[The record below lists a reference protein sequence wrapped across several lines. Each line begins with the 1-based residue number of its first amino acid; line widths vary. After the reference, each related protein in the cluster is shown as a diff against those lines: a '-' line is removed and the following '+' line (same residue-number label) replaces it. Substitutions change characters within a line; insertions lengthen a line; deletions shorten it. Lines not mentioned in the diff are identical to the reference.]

1 MKRKAYA
8 LLVVAGVVVVA
19 LGLFLMRGP
28 ERLPLPGILIG
39 LGAGAL
45 GCGLSGV
52 LTNRLSRKYPDM
64 AGKTVEQQDE
74 RNVAISNRA
83 KARAYDLMVYVF
95 GALMITFALMN
106 ADVTMILL
114 LIGAYL
120 IVVACRIGFA
130 MHYDKTM

>member
-1 MKRKAYA
+1 MSRKLGTFLAIVGVA
-8 LLVVAGVVVVA
+8 VLV
-19 LGLFLMRGP
+19 LGLLLMR
-28 ERLPLPGILIG
+28 RMSATLPGVLVG

-52 LTNRLSRKYPDM
+52 LTAALSRKYPDM
-64 AGKTVEQQDE
+64 ARQTVEQQDE

-83 KARAYDLMVYVF
+83 KARAYDLMVYIF
-95 GALMITFALMN
+95 GALMITFSLMN

-130 MHYDKTM
+130 VHYDKIM

>member
-1 MKRKAYA
+1 MKRKGSMVIAM
-8 LLVVAGVVVVA
+8 AGVAVVV
-19 LGLFLMRGP
+19 LGLFLMK
-28 ERLPLPGILIG
+28 RLGNVPLPGILIG

-52 LTNRLSRKYPDM
+52 LTERLSRKYPDM

-74 RNVAISNRA
+74 RNVAINNRA

-106 ADVTMILL
+106 ADITMILL
-114 LIGAYL
+114 LIGAYF
-120 IVVACRIGFA
+120 IVVACRIGFGA
-130 MHYDKTM
+130 HYNKTM

>member
-1 MKRKAYA
+1 MKLKGSIVLAVLGA
-8 LLVVAGVVVVA
+8 AVAA
-19 LGLFLMRGP
+19 LGFLLMDPLGG
-28 ERLPLPGILIG
+28 PLPGILIG

-52 LTNRLSRKYPDM
+52 ITDRLSRKYPDM

-106 ADVTMILL
+106 ADITMILL

-120 IVVACRIGFA
+120 IVVACRIGFGV
-130 MHYDKTM
+130 HYNKTM

>member
-1 MKRKAYA
+1 MKRKGS
-8 LLVVAGVVVVA
+8 LLVAVIGLAVVA

-28 ERLPLPGILIG
+28 ERMPLPGILIG

-45 GCGLSGV
+45 GCGLSGA
-52 LTNRLSRKYPDM
+52 LTERLSRKYPDM

-106 ADVTMILL
+106 ADITMILL

-120 IVVACRIGFA
+120 LIVACRIGFG
-130 MHYDKTM
+130 MHYDKIM

>member
-1 MKRKAYA
+1 MSRKLGTFIAIVGVA
-8 LLVVAGVVVVA
+8 VLV
-19 LGLFLMRGP
+19 LGLFLMRCMSAT
-28 ERLPLPGILIG
+28 LPGVLVG

-52 LTNRLSRKYPDM
+52 LTAVLSRKYPDM
-64 AGKTVEQQDE
+64 ARQTVEQQDE

-83 KARAYDLMVYVF
+83 KARAYDLMVYIF
-95 GALMITFALMN
+95 GALMITFSLMN

-130 MHYDKTM
+130 VHYDKIM

>member
-1 MKRKAYA
+1 MNRKIGA
-8 LLVVAGVVVVA
+8 VVAVIGVAVLA
-19 LGLFLMRGP
+19 LGLFLMSRMS
-28 ERLPLPGILIG
+28 EALPGILVG

-45 GCGLSGV
+45 GAGLSGA
-52 LTNRLSRKYPDM
+52 LTDVLSRKYPDM

-95 GALMITFALMN
+95 GALMVTFALMN
-106 ADVTMILL
+106 ASVTMILL
-114 LIGAYL
+114 LIGAYM

-130 MHYDKTM
+130 VHYNKTM

>member
-8 LLVVAGVVVVA
+8 MAVAAGVVMIA
-19 LGLFLMRGP
+19 LGLFLMKGP
-28 ERLPLPGILIG
+28 ERMPLPGILIG

-52 LTNRLSRKYPDM
+52 LTNRLSKKYPDM

-74 RNVAISNRA
+74 RNIAISNRA

-95 GALMITFALMN
+95 GALMN

-114 LIGAYL
+114 LIGAYM

-130 MHYDKTM
+130 VHYNKTM

>member
-1 MKRKAYA
+1 MKRKVYA
-8 LLVVAGVVVVA
+8 MAVAAGVVMIA
-19 LGLFLMRGP
+19 LGLFLMSGP
-28 ERLPLPGILIG
+28 ERMPLPGILIG

-52 LTNRLSRKYPDM
+52 LTNRLSKKYPDM

-74 RNVAISNRA
+74 RNIAISNRA

-114 LIGAYL
+114 LIGAYM

-130 MHYDKTM
+130 VHYNKIM

>member
-1 MKRKAYA
+1 MKRKGSWLIAVIGLA
-8 LLVVAGVVVVA
+8 VVA

-28 ERLPLPGILIG
+28 ERMPLPGILVG

-45 GCGLSGV
+45 GCGLSGA
-52 LTNRLSRKYPDM
+52 LTERLSRKYPDM

-106 ADVTMILL
+106 ADITMILL

-120 IVVACRIGFA
+120 LIVACRIGFGV
-130 MHYDKTM
+130 HYDKIM